1 MGIRNIDRIRA
12 MSLEELAPLLIKCYR
27 TVDEYVDYLEIY
39 RYRES
44 YFSPSGRVF
53 GDYEDAYEDCI
64 KWLDNEYKRN
74 G

>member
-44 YFSPSGRVF
+44 YFSHQVEYSGIMKMLMRIVLS
-53 GDYEDAYEDCI
+53 G
-64 KWLDNEYKRN
+64 
-74 G
+74 

>member
-12 MSLEELAPLLIKCYR
+12 MSLKELAPLLIKCYR

-44 YFSPSGRVF
+44 YFHHQVEYSEIMKMLMRIVLSG
-53 GDYEDAYEDCI
+53 
-64 KWLDNEYKRN
+64 
-74 G
+74 

>member
-1 MGIRNIDRIRA
+1 MVGGLLMGIRNIDRIRA

-44 YFSPSGRVF
+44 YFSPS
-53 GDYEDAYEDCI
+53 
-64 KWLDNEYKRN
+64 
-74 G
+74 

>member
-44 YFSPSGRVF
+44 SPSGRAF